1 MTYGVVYL
9 VTNKH
14 TGEQYVGQ
22 TRQKF
27 LRRWAAHI
35 NTAKSKVAKKY
46 KLANA
51 ILMFGEDA
59 FLVEDLFYAFDAVG
73 LDSAEIQ
80 IIDALKPTYNIAKGG
95 AGHRGVRPSVEGC
108 KARSER
114 LRQQWANPEWRK
126 AQVERIKAV
135 AKTPEATLRGR
146 TVSALGSAAR
156 AKQVVCVELN
166 TAFDSIAEAAR
177 QLGMSHTGVRHAIA
191 HKIQARGQ
199 FTLQEVVS

>member
-35 NTAKSKVAKKY
+35 NTANSNVAKKY

-51 ILMFGEDA
+51 ILAHGEDA
-59 FLVEDLFYAFDAVG
+59 FLVEDVFYAFDAAG
-73 LDSAEIQ
+73 LDAAEVEIISALQ
-80 IIDALKPTYNIAKGG
+80 PTYNIAKGG
-95 AGHRGVRPSVEGC
+95 AGHRGVRPSEAVC
-108 KARSER
+108 NARSER
-114 LRQQWANPEWRK
+114 LKKQWSDFGWRK
-126 AQVERIKAV
+126 AQVEKIQATT
-135 AKTPEATLRGR
+135 KTPEARARGQK
-146 TVSALGSAAR
+146 VAALGSAAR
-156 AKQVVCVELN
+156 AKQVVCLELN

-177 QLGMSHTGVRHAIA
+177 QLGLSHTGVRHAIA
-191 HKIQARGQ
+191 HKIKARGHY
-199 FTLQEVVS
+199 TLQEVAL